1 MTVEQLEERNK
12 NTWGWAGCSYLQPG
26 QVICLSTG
34 SPPMPAPLANAVCG
48 PQVRRTPKPSGMTE
62 LASLNPCPLKA
73 CCNVWGQCGTT
84 KDFCIKAP
92 ADTGAPGTT
101 KPGANSCTYNCGMDV
116 VNNGSPPSSFIK
128 LGYFEAF
135 NPSRPCL
142 HMRPGQIT
150 GYTHVHYAFGGI
162 STSFDVDMSGQETIF
177 QEFKALTGAK
187 RIMSFGGW
195 SFSTEGDTFP
205 IFRQGVTAAQ
215 RDTFARNVVKFLTD
229 NNLDGLDFDWVSRHK
244 LCATHTLT
252 LGFIVAG
259 IPRCS

>member
-1 MTVEQLEERNK
+1 
-12 NTWGWAGCSYLQPG
+12 
-26 QVICLSTG
+26 
-34 SPPMPAPLANAVCG
+34 
-48 PQVRRTPKPSGMTE
+48 
-62 LASLNPCPLKA
+62 
-73 CCNVWGQCGTT
+73 
-84 KDFCIKAP
+84 
-92 ADTGAPGTT
+92 
-101 KPGANSCTYNCGMDV
+101 MDA
-116 VNNGSPPSSFIK
+116 VNNGSPPASFIK

-162 STSFDVDMSGQETIF
+162 STSFDVDVSGQETIF

-195 SFSTEGDTFP
+195 SFSTDGDTFP
-205 IFRQGVTAAQ
+205 IFRQGVPAAQ
-215 RDTFARNVVKFLTD
+215 HDTFARNVVKFLTD

-252 LGFIVAG
+252 MSFIVAG
-259 IPRCS
+259 ISRCS